1 LYCIIPYSKGR
12 SEASVLQGDG
22 SEKEQRLLCTWSRN
36 AESRSLYQPV
46 ITCFENV
53 ESRNHNYLVL
63 ISLCLVHATSA
74 AVADLEEDGE
84 FVGRLVQ
91 TETCDGE
98 AATFR

>member
-1 LYCIIPYSKGR
+1 
-12 SEASVLQGDG
+12 VLQGDG

-98 AATFR
+98 AATFSEFRC